1 MRGNC
6 LFTILF
12 LIFSLSTASVYA
24 EDETLFIQEHM
35 PNHEVLF
42 IKKQKI
48 TEQKYLEV
56 QGRMPN
62 LQKESINGC
71 RFSSDLIKKDFSK
84 TIALT
89 FDDGP
94 SLEYNA
100 EILRILNKYG
110 VKATFFNIGK
120 FAKTYPYLVL
130 ATRKSGHVVGN
141 HSWSHPNF
149 QTISPAHQELEILEG
164 EKSQPEPLN
173 SPKFF
178 RYPYGASTCEGND
191 ILHKNNY
198 VIAGWTIDSCDWG
211 YDITENNLTSK
222 IAMSCG
228 VLPEHTSDIEK
239 HVLYN
244 VRKQNGG
251 IILFHET
258 HKNTTE
264 HLESIISKLQNE
276 GYIFVNLN
284 QLVLPKK

>member
-6 LFTILF
+6 LFRLLF
-12 LIFSLSTASVYA
+12 LSISLLTSISYA
-24 EDETLFIQEHM
+24 KEETLFTQEHSQ
-35 PNHEVLF
+35 NNETLF
-42 IKKQKI
+42 VKPHKMIN
-48 TEQKYLEV
+48 QKYLEV
-56 QGRMPN
+56 QGRMPYLQREN
-62 LQKESINGC
+62 LNSC
-71 RFSSDLIKKDFSK
+71 RFSTDLIKKDFSK

-130 ATRKSGHVVGN
+130 ATRKSGHIVGN

-149 QTISPAHQELEILEG
+149 QTISPAHQEFEILEG

-264 HLESIISKLQNE
+264 HLEGIISKLQSE
-276 GYIFVNLN
+276 GYKFINLN
-284 QLVLPKK
+284 QLILPIQ